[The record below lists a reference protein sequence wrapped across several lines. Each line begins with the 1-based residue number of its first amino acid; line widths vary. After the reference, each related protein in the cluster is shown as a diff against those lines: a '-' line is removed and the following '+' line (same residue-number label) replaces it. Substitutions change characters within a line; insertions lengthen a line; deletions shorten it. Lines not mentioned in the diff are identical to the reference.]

1 MSENAKSPEGTHD
14 ILGTAMLDFVKG
26 KSTANIET
34 WTSVAGWD
42 ELPLPY
48 LFRDFDQMPVLE
60 QKALTLAQGSVLDVG
75 CGSGSHALWLQ
86 EQGLEVQA
94 IDISPGA
101 IETCRLRGIKNARVQ
116 DIWELKGQT
125 YDTILLLMN
134 GMGIC
139 GRLDK
144 LPKLLDRLKNMLK
157 PGGQILADSSDL
169 IYLFE
174 DEESEPLPS
183 DHYYGE
189 VQFQTRYKNLQSD
202 PFPWLYVDFNNLAFH
217 ATDTGLQCG
226 LVCPGEHYDYLAR
239 LSLDETQ
246 MD

>member
-1 MSENAKSPEGTHD
+1 
-14 ILGTAMLDFVKG
+14 MLDFVKG
-26 KSTANIET
+26 KPTVNIET

-42 ELPLPY
+42 ELPLTY

-60 QKALTLAQGSVLDVG
+60 QKALTLARGTVLDVG
-75 CGSGSHALWLQ
+75 CGSGSHGLWLQ
-86 EQGLEVQA
+86 ELGLEVQA

-101 IETCRLRGIKNARVQ
+101 IETCRLRGLKSARVQ
-116 DIWELKGQT
+116 DIWELEGQA

-139 GRLDK
+139 GRLAK
-144 LPKLLDRLKNMLK
+144 LPRLLERLKGILN

-169 IYLFE
+169 IYLFD

-202 PFPWLYVDFNNLAFH
+202 PFPWLYVDFNNLSFH
-217 ATDTGLQCG
+217 ARHAGLNCE
-226 LVCPGEHYDYLAR
+226 LVCPGKHYDYLAR
-239 LSLDETQ
+239 LTLDET
-246 MD
+246 